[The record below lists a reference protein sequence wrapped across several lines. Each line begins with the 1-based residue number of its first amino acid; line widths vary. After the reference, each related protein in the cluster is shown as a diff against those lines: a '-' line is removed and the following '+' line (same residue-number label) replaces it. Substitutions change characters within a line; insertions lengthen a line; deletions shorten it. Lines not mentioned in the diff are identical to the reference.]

1 MSLIDRIKKAKDKAE
16 KLKVKSEKA
25 KSKGKDNRST
35 NLERRSKNKSEK
47 SDKLSRKFVK
57 TRHKKFSNPPFPASS
72 FAMGSTFGT
81 GESMQ
86 DTAGEKTHTF
96 KKSKSGPK
104 DTSYKPT
111 PAPYHGN
118 TKDTGGKP
126 PKSINKKNK
135 K

>member
-1 MSLIDRIKKAKDKAE
+1 MSLIDRIKKARAKAE
-16 KLKVKSEKA
+16 KLKAKSETA

-47 SDKLSRKFVK
+47 ANKLG
-57 TRHKKFSNPPFPASS
+57 KKMWTPSS
-72 FAMGSTFGT
+72 FMMGSTFGT